1 MALRVQAGV
10 WTPGPRLALHRARAL
25 GTRASSARQPVLPF
39 EAIPQCPDNKWVRM
53 LRIWKEQ
60 SQGSLHLEMQKY
72 FQELG
77 SIFRYD
83 MGGVPVVNV
92 MLPEDAERLQQVE
105 SLHPFRM
112 PLEPWLVHRQHRGH
126 KLGVFLMNGPEW
138 RHSRLQLNQ
147 DLLEPR
153 NTQKFMPMVDTVA
166 RDFSQALRKKVLQNA
181 RGSLTLD
188 VQSSI
193 FLYTMEASNFAL
205 YGKRLGLLSSNPS
218 AASLNFLQ
226 ALQSVMKSTA
236 QLIFMPRR
244 LSRWISPNTWEE
256 HFQAWD
262 VIFQYANRV
271 MHNTY
276 QEMALGCPRHY
287 SGIMAQLLFNSDL
300 SLDTIKA
307 NAVELTAGS
316 SDTIANTLLMMFFE
330 LARNPDVQQALR
342 QESQEA
348 AATIRENPHRAM
360 SELPLLRAALKE
372 TLRLYPAGLT
382 VQRRV
387 KSDLVLQNYHIPAGT
402 NVFLYLYSLG
412 RNPAVFPRP
421 EHYDP
426 RRWLT
431 KASTSNFRHVA
442 FGFGMRQCLGRRL
455 AEVEVLLLM
464 HHVRGGAARG
474 TGPGG
479 KGRVEADKVRV
490 QMLLHHMLR
499 NFLVKTVSS
508 EDIQMIYRF
517 VMVPST
523 YPLLTFQAID

>member
-10 WTPGPRLALHRARAL
+10 WTPGPRLALHRARPL

-92 MLPEDAERLQQVE
+92 MLPEDAERLQQAE

-244 LSRWISPNTWEE
+244 LSRWVSPNTWEE

-262 VIFQYANRV
+262 VIFQYANKV

-287 SGIMAQLLFNSDL
+287 SGVMAQLLFNSDL

-348 AATIRENPHRAM
+348 AAAIAESPHRAM

-372 TLRLYPAGLT
+372 TLRLYPVGLT

-387 KSDLVLQNYHIPAGT
+387 KSDLVLQNYHIPAG
-402 NVFLYLYSLG
+402 
-412 RNPAVFPRP
+412 
-421 EHYDP
+421 
-426 RRWLT
+426 
-431 KASTSNFRHVA
+431 
-442 FGFGMRQCLGRRL
+442 
-455 AEVEVLLLM
+455 
-464 HHVRGGAARG
+464 
-474 TGPGG
+474 
-479 KGRVEADKVRV
+479 
-490 QMLLHHMLR
+490 MLR